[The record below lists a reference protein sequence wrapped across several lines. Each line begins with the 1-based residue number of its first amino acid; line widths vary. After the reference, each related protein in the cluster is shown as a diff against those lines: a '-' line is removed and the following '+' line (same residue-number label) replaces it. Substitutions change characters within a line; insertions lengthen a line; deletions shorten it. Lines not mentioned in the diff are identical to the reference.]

1 MSASQNTYNQYRWWA
16 LGIVLLPT
24 LLISLNNYML
34 QIALPSMQSDLQLSF
49 TTAQVLFSCYA
60 IGLAAL
66 LIVGGKLGDM
76 YGRRNMLS
84 LGVALFT
91 LSSLIGGLTSI
102 TTILISMRFVQG
114 LAAAIIQP
122 QILAIVQVLFPP
134 QEQKVAFSLYGAVI
148 GIAFAF
154 GLILGGLMIDWNLW
168 GLTWRNVFFVN
179 IPFGVLVLVLLPFI
193 PKDSPI
199 LKVKIDWLGTA
210 LLMSSIL
217 LAIATLT
224 NSQTHG
230 VNILTIFLLFLTVM
244 STRLLI
250 KVEKKQK
257 HPLID
262 LNIFT
267 NKRFSLGII
276 SLVSIYLSM
285 FALFFILS
293 YYAQNFLGY
302 DAKAT
307 SIIYF
312 PIGLG
317 FFITSLL
324 AAQITQFLGDLILYY
339 AALTMSICIALLAIL
354 LYFDWTLQHTLVIAV
369 LFIYGLSLGLATT
382 PLASIILNGLPLHIV
397 GVASG
402 IFNTAMYLANSFAVA
417 FISMLFSSF
426 MLPSTAFSMCLVSI
440 AIASLI
446 AAALFFYYQKTL
458 KKFSNFS

>member
-1 MSASQNTYNQYRWWA
+1 MSATQDTYYKYRWWA

-34 QIALPSMQSDLQLSF
+34 QIALPSIQIDLHLSF
-49 TTAQVLFSCYA
+49 TTAQILFSCYA
-60 IGLAAL
+60 IGLAVL

-76 YGRRNMLS
+76 YGRRKTLWF
-84 LGVALFT
+84 GVALFI

-102 TTILISMRFVQG
+102 TTLLIGMRLVQG
-114 LAAAIIQP
+114 IAAAIIQP
-122 QILAIVQVLFPP
+122 QILAIIQVIFPSH
-134 QEQKVAFSLYGAVI
+134 EQKVAFSLYGAVI

-154 GLILGGLMIDWNLW
+154 GLILGGLIIDWNLW
-168 GLTWRNVFFVN
+168 GLTWRNVFFLN
-179 IPFGVLVLVLLPFI
+179 IPFGILVLVLLPLI
-193 PKDSPI
+193 PKDSHM
-199 LKVKIDWLGTA
+199 LKVKIDWIGTA

-224 NSQTHG
+224 NSQNHG
-230 VNILTIFLLFLTVM
+230 FSILTISILILTIMSTLLF
-244 STRLLI
+244 I

-276 SLVSIYLSM
+276 SLVNIYLSM

-307 SIIYF
+307 SIIYL

-317 FFITSLL
+317 FFISSLL
-324 AAQITQFLGDLILYY
+324 AARITQFLRDLILCYG
-339 AALTMSICIALLAIL
+339 ALIMSICIASLAIL
-354 LYFDWTLQHTLVIAV
+354 LYFAWTLQDALVIII

-382 PLASIILNGLPLHIV
+382 PLASIILNGLPLKIV

-417 FISMLFSSF
+417 FISILFSSF
-426 MLPSTAFSMCLVSI
+426 MLPSTAFLMCLISI
-440 AIASLI
+440 SIASLI
-446 AAALFFYYQKTL
+446 AAALFYYYQKTL
-458 KKFSNFS
+458 HTQQNC